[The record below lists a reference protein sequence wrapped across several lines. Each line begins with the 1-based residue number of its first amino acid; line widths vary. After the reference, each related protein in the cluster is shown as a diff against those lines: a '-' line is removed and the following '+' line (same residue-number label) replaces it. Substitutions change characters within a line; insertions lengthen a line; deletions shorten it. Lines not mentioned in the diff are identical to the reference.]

1 MVVLVV
7 LIDYKKGSH
16 RLYWEDPK
24 EGNRTKIKF
33 TGVPFYIMGF
43 KIFDCQHGKDRNAS
57 LKRKKKH
64 QHEQDGDFTFKKNR
78 FLAQPSEKA
87 NCPARLKLREV
98 IAFPDYKIE
107 KDSKHERSKAS
118 KRLREDMAKGN
129 VTSERRIYIEFPTQ
143 KDHAHHLIGDGS
155 GLSQPVDERIIRKI
169 DQLVNVRVK
178 DTLEMRRHLD
188 VFVKNEIMSEDEIQP
203 LPSNRRFYPKLSD
216 IRSHM
221 YRATMKHR
229 FSKVDQENVAEK
241 VLHWKAS
248 SPEDFFYFRPYGEA
262 PAGHTDVEGDNKE
275 DIQTLLF
282 IPQTAWQRRLLQR
295 YGNDICLLD
304 ATYKTTRYSLTFV
317 FPCGAH
323 KCRLPGSWIICSAK

>member
-1 MVVLVV
+1 MS
-7 LIDYKKGSH
+7 SH
-16 RLYWEDPK
+16 
-24 EGNRTKIKF
+24 I
-33 TGVPFYIMGF
+33 I
-43 KIFDCQHGKDRNAS
+43 IS
-57 LKRKKKH
+57 
-64 QHEQDGDFTFKKNR
+64 
-78 FLAQPSEKA
+78 
-87 NCPARLKLREV
+87 
-98 IAFPDYKIE
+98 
-107 KDSKHERSKAS
+107 
-118 KRLREDMAKGN
+118 
-129 VTSERRIYIEFPTQ
+129 TQ
-143 KDHAHHLIGDGS
+143 GS

-169 DQLVNVRVK
+169 DQLVNVGVK
-178 DTLEMRRHLD
+178 DTHEMRRHLD
-188 VFVKNEIMSEDEIQP
+188 VFVKSEIMSEDEIQP

-229 FSKVDQENVAEK
+229 FSKVDQENEAEK
-241 VLHWKAS
+241 VIHWKAS

-262 PAGHTDVEGDNKE
+262 PPGHTDVEGDNKE

-295 YGNDICLLD
+295 YGNDMCLLD